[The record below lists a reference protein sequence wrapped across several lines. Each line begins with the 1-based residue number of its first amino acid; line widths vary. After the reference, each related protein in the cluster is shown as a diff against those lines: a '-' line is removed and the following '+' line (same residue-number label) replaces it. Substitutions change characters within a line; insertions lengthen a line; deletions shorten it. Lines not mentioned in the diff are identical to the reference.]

1 MPQQIDSLE
10 MLLHE
15 ELKDIY
21 DAEKQLTKAL
31 PKMVKAASSDE
42 LQSALEEHLE
52 VTKQQVSR
60 LERVFELLGKPAKA
74 RPCMGMRG
82 LVEEGKEVMEKDAE
96 EVFLDAAIIG
106 AAQKVEHYEIAAYGT
121 VRTFAQMLGNDE
133 VANLLE
139 QTLNEEKE
147 ADERLTEISE
157 SMLQAHSEQ
166 GEEEGEEYMEQD
178 EEEPPRRRTAQAGT
192 RAQAG
197 SKPKGRRRA
206 A

>member
-10 MLLHE
+10 MLLTE

-21 DAEKQLTKAL
+21 DAEKQLTKAI
-31 PKMVKAASSDE
+31 PKMIKAASSDE
-42 LQSALEEHLE
+42 LQNALEEHLE

-60 LERVFELLGKPAKA
+60 LERVFELLGKPAKTK
-74 RPCMGMRG
+74 PCAGMRG
-82 LVEEGKEVMEKDAE
+82 LVEEGKEVLEKDAE
-96 EVFLDAAIIG
+96 EPFHDAAIIG

-121 VRTFAQMLGNDE
+121 VRAFAQMLGNDE

-139 QTLNEEKE
+139 ETLNEEKE
-147 ADERLTEISE
+147 ADEKLTEVSE
-157 SMLQAHSEQ
+157 SLLQAHAER
-166 GEEEGEEYMEQD
+166 GGEEGEEYME
-178 EEEPPRRRTAQAGT
+178 EEQETPRTRTAQASSK
-192 RAQAG
+192 APAG